1 MSDIEMQQA
10 TPEQEITYAQLCEFL
25 RQYGGNLS
33 PQQFLAMVAN
43 VLGKVL
49 ALQDQNTMTLNDAMA
64 MINKNIIA
72 GNKQA
77 LAAMMHTV
85 GSA

>member
-1 MSDIEMQQA
+1 MSGIEMQQA
-10 TPEQEITYAQLCEFL
+10 TPEQEITYTQLCAFL
-25 RQYGGNLS
+25 RQHSGNLT
-33 PQQFLAMVAN
+33 PQQLLAMVAN

-49 ALQDQNTMTLNDAMA
+49 ALQDQSTMTLNDAMEI
-64 MINKNIIA
+64 INKNIIA

-77 LAAMMHTV
+77 LAAMMHIV